1 MTDDLTS
8 RLRRLA
14 GRPLARWLAGGA
26 VVVLGVAAVGVLVI
40 PTAPEADTRSG
51 ATLRI
56 AVRAPPERVHL
67 PGEVME
73 VGVLTDELDPAA
85 LARAEA
91 ARREAQAL
99 EQAYLVEIDDPP
111 LDYGDDAGP
120 PHHGIMPYGEPA
132 RVILT
137 PPPRPEN
144 PIPREFAGR
153 PFSFGFDIPR
163 PDFEAERHARRLER
177 DARMAERERRRAERR
192 ARDIQYDYRYL
203 Q

>member
-1 MTDDLTS
+1 MNPDDITS

-26 VVVLGVAAVGVLVI
+26 IMLFGVAAIGVLVI
-40 PTAPEADTRSG
+40 PTAPEADAPGG

-56 AVRAPPERVHL
+56 AVRAPPERAHL

-73 VGVLTDELDPAA
+73 VGVLTDELDPDA

-91 ARREAQAL
+91 ARRQAEAQ
-99 EQAYLVEIDDPP
+99 EQVWIAGIDTQAHADGYGMAPP
-111 LDYGDDAGP
+111 PSYS
-120 PHHGIMPYGEPA
+120 EPA

-137 PPPRPEN
+137 PPPRPES

-153 PFSFGFDIPR
+153 SLSFGFDIPR
-163 PDFEAERHARRLER
+163 PDFEAERRARRLER
-177 DARMAERERRRAERR
+177 DARMAERERMREERR
-192 ARDIQYDYRYL
+192 DLEMRYDYRRP